1 MSQSESRGPL
11 RYRTLAYAF
20 LAAIALI
27 VVVSLSLWRTNES
40 RVDPA
45 RERAGSAERVENS
58 RSKSGP
64 LAKPTPEEDDAR
76 KPLWQAVEETAVANP
91 PPYAAEWSTADRAL
105 VRISSDAFAAEAWRV
120 GDRLTL
126 SLPQLGETYR
136 GTIEEIDAGA
146 GARSLL
152 GKIVGDDGRARRY
165 VVTVAPTS
173 LFAYIDT
180 PRGSYE
186 LIAVGEFGW
195 LVPTSSIAA
204 GFDFST
210 PDYIIPSRGDA
221 HAVR

>member
-11 RYRTLAYAF
+11 RYRTLAYGF

-27 VVVSLSLWRTNES
+27 VVVSLSLWRANES

-64 LAKPTPEEDDAR
+64 LAKPEEDDAR

-91 PPYAAEWSTADRAL
+91 PPYAAEWSTAGRAL

-120 GDRLTL
+120 GDSLTIP
-126 SLPQLGETYR
+126 LPQLGETYR
-136 GTIEEIDAGA
+136 GAIEEIDDGA
-146 GARSLL
+146 GARALV
-152 GKIVGDDGRARRY
+152 GKIVGNDGRARRY
-165 VVTVAPTS
+165 VVTVGPTS

-180 PRGSYE
+180 PDEPYE
-186 LIAVGEFGW
+186 LVANARYGW
-195 LVPTSSIAA
+195 LLPSSSMMA
-204 GFDFST
+204 GWDFSK
-210 PDYIIPSRGDA
+210 PDYILPDMKEA
-221 HAVR
+221 PELQ